1 MKKLLLSMLL
11 FPLILGGC
19 SLFNKK
25 SNEQPQ
31 EEEGQV
37 VVEDRYIEVSAT
49 ELSLEVG
56 EEYQIVITQL
66 KKTIVL
72 CQSNDESIAKI
83 TKEGLVTAVSPGETT
98 LSISGG
104 KDRYIVFV
112 TVLPPEAKDSLQIV
126 MVKTS
131 FTISLD
137 DEYTLPFTVKL
148 GNEIVDNPTFTYA
161 YEVEGII
168 AITGLN
174 VTPLSAGTTKCVV
187 TATYNELS
195 ISSSFNITVY
205 WWVR

>member
-19 SLFNKK
+19 SLFKKK

-31 EEEGQV
+31 EEEQV
-37 VVEDRYIEVSAT
+37 VVEDRYIDVSAT

-104 KDRYIVFV
+104 KDRYIIFV

-137 DEYTLPFTVKL
+137 DEYALPFTVKL
-148 GNEIVDNPTFTYA
+148 EM
-161 YEVEGII
+161 
-168 AITGLN
+168 
-174 VTPLSAGTTKCVV
+174 K
-187 TATYNELS
+187 
-195 ISSSFNITVY
+195 
-205 WWVR
+205 

>member
-1 MKKLLLSMLL
+1 MKKILLSMLL

-19 SLFNKK
+19 SLFKKK

-31 EEEGQV
+31 EEEQV
-37 VVEDRYIEVSAT
+37 VVEDRYIDVSAT

-104 KDRYIVFV
+104 KDRYIIFV

-148 GNEIVDNPTFTYA
+148 GNEIVNNPTFTYA
-161 YEVEGII
+161 YEVEGIVSI
-168 AITGLN
+168 IGLN
-174 VTPLSAGTTKCVV
+174 VTPLSVGTTKCVV

-205 WWVR
+205 

>member
-1 MKKLLLSMLL
+1 MKKILLSMLL

-19 SLFNKK
+19 SLFKKK

-31 EEEGQV
+31 EEEQV
-37 VVEDRYIEVSAT
+37 VVEDRYIDVSAT

-104 KDRYIVFV
+104 KDRYIIFV

-137 DEYTLPFTVKL
+137 DEYALPFTVKL
-148 GNEIVDNPTFTYA
+148 GNEIVNNPTFSYA
-161 YEVEGII
+161 YEVEGIVSI
-168 AITGLN
+168 IGLN
-174 VTPLSAGTTKCVV
+174 VTPLSVGTTKCVV

-205 WWVR
+205 

>member
-19 SLFNKK
+19 SLFKKK

-31 EEEGQV
+31 EEEQV
-37 VVEDRYIEVSAT
+37 VVEDRYIDVSAT

-104 KDRYIVFV
+104 KDRYIIFV

-137 DEYTLPFTVKL
+137 DEYALPFTVKL
-148 GNEIVDNPTFTYA
+148 GNEIVNNPTFTYA
-161 YEVEGII
+161 YEVEGIVSI
-168 AITGLN
+168 IGLN
-174 VTPLSAGTTKCVV
+174 VTPLSVGTTKCVV

-205 WWVR
+205 WWVQ

>member
-1 MKKLLLSMLL
+1 MKKIFLSMLL

-19 SLFNKK
+19 SLFKKK

-31 EEEGQV
+31 EEEQV
-37 VVEDRYIEVSAT
+37 VEEDRYIDVSAT

-66 KKTIVL
+66 KNTIVL

-104 KDRYIVFV
+104 KDRYIIFV

-148 GNEIVDNPTFTYA
+148 GNEIVNNPTFTYA
-161 YEVEGII
+161 YEVESIVS
-168 AITGLN
+168 ITGLN
-174 VTPLSAGTTKCVV
+174 VTPLSVGTTKCVV

-205 WWVR
+205 

>member
-1 MKKLLLSMLL
+1 MKKIFLSMLL

-19 SLFNKK
+19 SLFKKK

-31 EEEGQV
+31 EEEQV
-37 VVEDRYIEVSAT
+37 VEEDRYIDVSAT

-66 KKTIVL
+66 KNTIVL

-104 KDRYIVFV
+104 KDRYIIFV

-148 GNEIVDNPTFTYA
+148 GNEIVNNPTFTYA
-161 YEVEGII
+161 YEVESIVS
-168 AITGLN
+168 ITGLN
-174 VTPLSAGTTKCVV
+174 VTPLSVGTTKCVV

>member
-1 MKKLLLSMLL
+1 MKKMLLSMLL

-19 SLFNKK
+19 SLFKKK

-31 EEEGQV
+31 EEEQ
-37 VVEDRYIEVSAT
+37 VVEDDRYIDVSAT

-104 KDRYIVFV
+104 KDRYIIFV

-137 DEYTLPFTVKL
+137 DEYTLPFIVKL
-148 GNEIVDNPTFTYA
+148 GNEIVNNPTFTYA
-161 YEVEGII
+161 YEVENIVS
-168 AITGLN
+168 ITGLN
-174 VTPLSAGTTKCVV
+174 VTPLSVGTTKCVV

-205 WWVR
+205 

>member
-1 MKKLLLSMLL
+1 MLL

-19 SLFNKK
+19 SLFKKK

-31 EEEGQV
+31 EEEQV
-37 VVEDRYIEVSAT
+37 VEEDRYIDVSAT

-66 KKTIVL
+66 KNTIVL

-104 KDRYIVFV
+104 KDRYIIFV

-148 GNEIVDNPTFTYA
+148 GNEIVNNPTFTYA
-161 YEVEGII
+161 YEVESIVS
-168 AITGLN
+168 ITGLN
-174 VTPLSAGTTKCVV
+174 VTPLSVGTTKCVV

-205 WWVR
+205 